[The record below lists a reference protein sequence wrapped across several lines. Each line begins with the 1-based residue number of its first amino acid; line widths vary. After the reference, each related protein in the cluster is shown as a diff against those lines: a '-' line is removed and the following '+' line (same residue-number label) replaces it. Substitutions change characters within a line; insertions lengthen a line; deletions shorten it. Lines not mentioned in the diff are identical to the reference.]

1 MRQSR
6 AERFS
11 VMLSVPR
18 RVMFPRSGSSLG
30 RARRWLLAGTRLSTI
45 GIGLCLIFDVRQ
57 WYFWGPIVAGAVF
70 VVTDAVL
77 SYRDKRAVK
86 RKEN

>member
-11 VMLSVPR
+11 VVLSIPR

-30 RARRWLLAGTRLSTI
+30 YARRWLLAGIRLSTI
-45 GIGLCLIFDVRQ
+45 AIGLCLIFDVRQ

-77 SYRDKRAVK
+77 SYRYKRAEGC
-86 RKEN
+86 KEN